1 MRGKG
6 GLCRRQPVRMG
17 TVMDMISEQERE
29 QMLSLLEDCRLCPRA
44 CGVNRR
50 AGEKGFCGAS
60 GEMVRVARA
69 ALHFWEEPCISGEQ
83 GSGTVFFSWCT
94 MRCVF
99 CQNREIRSGEAGADV
114 TIERLSDIFLEQQG
128 RGAHNLNLVTPTH
141 YLPQIIL
148 ALKMARERG
157 LTLPVVYNTS
167 GYERAEVLR
176 LLEGVVDVW
185 LPDFKYLSDALAIEY
200 SAAPGYSD
208 TALAALDEMVRQAGL
223 PQFDSD
229 GMMTNGVIIRHLCL
243 PGHAEE
249 SRQIVQTLFERYGNR
264 VYYSLMNQYTPP
276 PFSLRW
282 PNLNERFPAEDYD
295 QLIDFAVDLGLENG
309 FVQEEGTAEESFI
322 PAFDLSGVL
331 PKENA

>member
-1 MRGKG
+1 
-6 GLCRRQPVRMG
+6 
-17 TVMDMISEQERE
+17 MDMSDQVKRDNL
-29 QMLSLLEDCRLCPRA
+29 LSLLENCRLCPRQ

-50 AGEKGFCGAS
+50 AGEKGFCGAV
-60 GEMVRVARA
+60 GEKVRVARA
-69 ALHFWEEPCISGEQ
+69 ALHFWEEPCISGER

-99 CQNREIRSGEAGADV
+99 CQNREIRSGEAGADI
-114 TIERLSDIFLEQQG
+114 TIERLADIFLEQQG
-128 RGAHNLNLVTPTH
+128 RGAHNINLVTPTH

-148 ALKMARERG
+148 ALEMARERG

-167 GYERAEVLR
+167 GYERAEMLR

-185 LPDFKYLSDALAIEY
+185 LPDFKYLTDALAKEY
-200 SAAPGYSD
+200 SGAPGYSE
-208 TALAALDEMVRQAGL
+208 TALAALDEMGRQAGE
-223 PQFDSD
+223 PQFDDD
-229 GMMTNGVIIRHLCL
+229 GMMTRGVIIRHLCL
-243 PGHAEE
+243 PGHLEE
-249 SRQIVQTLFERYGNR
+249 SRQVVKTLFERYGNT

-276 PFSLRW
+276 SQKLRW
-282 PNLNERFPAEDYD
+282 PNLNERFPGKDYD

-331 PKENA
+331 PEENNG

>member
-1 MRGKG
+1 
-6 GLCRRQPVRMG
+6 
-17 TVMDMISEQERE
+17 MDMSDQVKRDNL
-29 QMLSLLEDCRLCPRA
+29 LSLLENCRLCPRQ

-50 AGEKGFCGAS
+50 AGEKGFCGAV
-60 GEMVRVARA
+60 GEKVRVARA
-69 ALHFWEEPCISGEQ
+69 ALHFWEEPCISGER

-99 CQNREIRSGEAGADV
+99 CQNREIRSGEAGADI
-114 TIERLSDIFLEQQG
+114 TIERLADIFLEQQG
-128 RGAHNLNLVTPTH
+128 RGAHNINLVTPTH

-148 ALKMARERG
+148 ALEMARERG

-167 GYERAEVLR
+167 GYERAEMLR

-185 LPDFKYLSDALAIEY
+185 LPDFKYLTDALAKEY
-200 SAAPGYSD
+200 SGAPGYSE
-208 TALAALDEMVRQAGL
+208 TALAALDEMVRQAGE
-223 PQFDSD
+223 PQFDDD
-229 GMMTNGVIIRHLCL
+229 GMMTRGVIIRHLCL
-243 PGHAEE
+243 PGHLEE
-249 SRQIVQTLFERYGNR
+249 SRQVVKTLFERYGNT

-276 PFSLRW
+276 SQKLRW
-282 PNLNERFPAEDYD
+282 PNLNERFPDKDYD

-331 PKENA
+331 PEENNG

>member
-1 MRGKG
+1 
-6 GLCRRQPVRMG
+6 
-17 TVMDMISEQERE
+17 MDMSDQVKRDNL
-29 QMLSLLEDCRLCPRA
+29 LSLLENCRLCPRQ

-50 AGEKGFCGAS
+50 AGEKGFCGAV
-60 GEMVRVARA
+60 GEKVRVART
-69 ALHFWEEPCISGEQ
+69 ALHFWEEPCISGER

-99 CQNREIRSGEAGADV
+99 CQNREIRSGEAGADI
-114 TIERLSDIFLEQQG
+114 TIERLADIFLEQLG
-128 RGAHNLNLVTPTH
+128 RGAHNINLVTPTH

-148 ALKMARERG
+148 ALEMARERG

-167 GYERAEVLR
+167 GYERAEMLR

-185 LPDFKYLSDALAIEY
+185 LPDFKYLTDALAKEY
-200 SAAPGYSD
+200 SGAPGYSE
-208 TALAALDEMVRQAGL
+208 TALAALDEMVRQAGE
-223 PQFDSD
+223 PQFDDD
-229 GMMTNGVIIRHLCL
+229 GMMTRGVIIRHLCL
-243 PGHAEE
+243 PGHLEE
-249 SRQIVQTLFERYGNR
+249 SRQVVKTLFERYGNT

-276 PFSLRW
+276 SQKLRW
-282 PNLNERFPAEDYD
+282 PNLNERFPDKDYD

-331 PKENA
+331 PEENNG

>member
-1 MRGKG
+1 
-6 GLCRRQPVRMG
+6 
-17 TVMDMISEQERE
+17 MDMSDQVKRDNL
-29 QMLSLLEDCRLCPRA
+29 LSLLENCRLCPRQ

-50 AGEKGFCGAS
+50 AGEKGFCGAV
-60 GEMVRVARA
+60 GEKVRVARA
-69 ALHFWEEPCISGEQ
+69 ALHFWEEPCISGER

-99 CQNREIRSGEAGADV
+99 CQNREIRSGEAGADI
-114 TIERLSDIFLEQQG
+114 TIERLADIFLEQQG
-128 RGAHNLNLVTPTH
+128 RSAHNINLVTPTH

-148 ALKMARERG
+148 ALEMARERG

-167 GYERAEVLR
+167 GYERAEMLR

-185 LPDFKYLSDALAIEY
+185 LPDFKYLTDALAKEY
-200 SAAPGYSD
+200 SGAPGYSE
-208 TALAALDEMVRQAGL
+208 TALAALDEMVRQAGE
-223 PQFDSD
+223 PQFDDD
-229 GMMTNGVIIRHLCL
+229 GMMTRGVIIRHLCL
-243 PGHAEE
+243 PGHLEE
-249 SRQIVQTLFERYGNR
+249 SRQVVKTLFERYGNT

-276 PFSLRW
+276 SQKLRW
-282 PNLNERFPAEDYD
+282 PNLNERFPDKDYD

-331 PKENA
+331 PEENNG

>member
-1 MRGKG
+1 
-6 GLCRRQPVRMG
+6 
-17 TVMDMISEQERE
+17 MDMSDQVKRDNL
-29 QMLSLLEDCRLCPRA
+29 LSLLENCRLCPRQ

-50 AGEKGFCGAS
+50 AGEKGFCGAV
-60 GEMVRVARA
+60 GEKVRVARA
-69 ALHFWEEPCISGEQ
+69 ALHFWEEPCISGER

-99 CQNREIRSGEAGADV
+99 CQNREIRSGEAGADI
-114 TIERLSDIFLEQQG
+114 TIERLADIFLEQQG
-128 RGAHNLNLVTPTH
+128 RGAHNINLVTPTH

-148 ALKMARERG
+148 ALEMARERG

-167 GYERAEVLR
+167 GYERAEMLR

-185 LPDFKYLSDALAIEY
+185 LPDFKYLTDALANEY
-200 SAAPGYSD
+200 SGAPGYSE
-208 TALAALDEMVRQAGL
+208 TALAALDEMVRQAGE
-223 PQFDSD
+223 PQFDDD
-229 GMMTNGVIIRHLCL
+229 GMMTRGVIIRHLCL
-243 PGHAEE
+243 PGHLEE
-249 SRQIVQTLFERYGNR
+249 SRQVVKTLFERYGNT

-276 PFSLRW
+276 PQKLRW
-282 PNLNERFPAEDYD
+282 PNLNERFPDKDYD

-331 PKENA
+331 PEENNG

>member
-1 MRGKG
+1 
-6 GLCRRQPVRMG
+6 
-17 TVMDMISEQERE
+17 MDMSDQVKRDNL
-29 QMLSLLEDCRLCPRA
+29 LSLLENCRLCPRQ

-50 AGEKGFCGAS
+50 AGEKGFCGAV
-60 GEMVRVARA
+60 GEKVRVARA
-69 ALHFWEEPCISGEQ
+69 ALHFWEEPCISGER

-99 CQNREIRSGEAGADV
+99 CQNREIRSGEAGADI
-114 TIERLSDIFLEQQG
+114 TIERLADIFLEQQG
-128 RGAHNLNLVTPTH
+128 RGAHNINLVTPTH

-148 ALKMARERG
+148 ALEMARERG

-167 GYERAEVLR
+167 GYERAEMLR

-185 LPDFKYLSDALAIEY
+185 LPDFKYLTDALAKEY
-200 SAAPGYSD
+200 SGAPGYSE
-208 TALAALDEMVRQAGL
+208 TALAALDEMVRQAGE
-223 PQFDSD
+223 PQFDDD
-229 GMMTNGVIIRHLCL
+229 GMMTRGVIIRHLCL
-243 PGHAEE
+243 PGHLEE
-249 SRQIVQTLFERYGNR
+249 SRQVVKTLFERYGNT

-276 PFSLRW
+276 PQKLRW
-282 PNLNERFPAEDYD
+282 PNLNERFPDKDYD

-331 PKENA
+331 PEENNG

>member
-1 MRGKG
+1 
-6 GLCRRQPVRMG
+6 
-17 TVMDMISEQERE
+17 MDMSDQVKRDNL
-29 QMLSLLEDCRLCPRA
+29 LSLLENCRLCPRQ

-50 AGEKGFCGAS
+50 AGEKGFCGAV
-60 GEMVRVARA
+60 GEKVRVARA
-69 ALHFWEEPCISGEQ
+69 ALHFWEEPCISGER

-99 CQNREIRSGEAGADV
+99 CQNREIRSGEAGADI
-114 TIERLSDIFLEQQG
+114 TIERLADIFLEQQG
-128 RGAHNLNLVTPTH
+128 RGAHNINLVTPTH

-148 ALKMARERG
+148 ALEMARERG

-167 GYERAEVLR
+167 GYERAEMLR

-185 LPDFKYLSDALAIEY
+185 LPDFKYLTDALAKEY
-200 SAAPGYSD
+200 SGAPGYSE
-208 TALAALDEMVRQAGL
+208 TALAALDEMVRQAGE
-223 PQFDSD
+223 PQFDDD
-229 GMMTNGVIIRHLCL
+229 GMMTRGVIIRHLCL
-243 PGHAEE
+243 PGHLEE
-249 SRQIVQTLFERYGNR
+249 SRQVVKTLFERYGNT

-276 PFSLRW
+276 SQKLRW
-282 PNLNERFPAEDYD
+282 PNLNERFPGKDYD

-331 PKENA
+331 PEENNG

>member
-1 MRGKG
+1 
-6 GLCRRQPVRMG
+6 
-17 TVMDMISEQERE
+17 MDMSDQVKRDNL
-29 QMLSLLEDCRLCPRA
+29 LSLLENCRLCPRQ

-50 AGEKGFCGAS
+50 AGEKGFCGAV
-60 GEMVRVARA
+60 GEKVRVARA
-69 ALHFWEEPCISGEQ
+69 ALHFWEEPCISGER

-99 CQNREIRSGEAGADV
+99 CQNREIRSGEAGADI
-114 TIERLSDIFLEQQG
+114 TIERLADIFLEQQG
-128 RGAHNLNLVTPTH
+128 RGAHNINLVTPTH

-148 ALKMARERG
+148 ALEMARERG

-167 GYERAEVLR
+167 GYERAEMLR

-185 LPDFKYLSDALAIEY
+185 LPDFKYLTDALAKEY
-200 SAAPGYSD
+200 SGAPGYSE
-208 TALAALDEMVRQAGL
+208 TALAALDEMVRQAGE
-223 PQFDSD
+223 PQFDDD
-229 GMMTNGVIIRHLCL
+229 GMMTRGVIIRHLCL
-243 PGHAEE
+243 PGHLEE
-249 SRQIVQTLFERYGNR
+249 SRQVVKTLFERYGNT

-276 PFSLRW
+276 SQKLRW
-282 PNLNERFPAEDYD
+282 PNLNERFPDKDYD

-331 PKENA
+331 PEENNE

>member
-1 MRGKG
+1 
-6 GLCRRQPVRMG
+6 
-17 TVMDMISEQERE
+17 MDMSDQVKRDNL
-29 QMLSLLEDCRLCPRA
+29 LSLLENCRLCPRQ

-50 AGEKGFCGAS
+50 AGEKGFCGAV
-60 GEMVRVARA
+60 GEKVRVARA
-69 ALHFWEEPCISGEQ
+69 ALHFWEEPCISGER

-99 CQNREIRSGEAGADV
+99 CQNREIRSGEAGADI
-114 TIERLSDIFLEQQG
+114 TIERLADIFLEQQG
-128 RGAHNLNLVTPTH
+128 RGAHNINLVTPTH

-148 ALKMARERG
+148 ALEMARERG

-167 GYERAEVLR
+167 GYERAEMLR

-185 LPDFKYLSDALAIEY
+185 LPDFKYLTDALAKEY
-200 SAAPGYSD
+200 SGAPGYSE
-208 TALAALDEMVRQAGL
+208 TALAALDEMVRQAGE
-223 PQFDSD
+223 PQFDDD
-229 GMMTNGVIIRHLCL
+229 GMMTRGVIIRHLCL
-243 PGHAEE
+243 PGHLEE
-249 SRQIVQTLFERYGNR
+249 SRQVVKTLFERYGNT

-276 PFSLRW
+276 PQKLRW
-282 PNLNERFPAEDYD
+282 PNLNERFPDKDYD

-331 PKENA
+331 PEENNE

>member
-1 MRGKG
+1 M
-6 GLCRRQPVRMG
+6 RMG

-60 GEMVRVARA
+60 GETVRVARA

-114 TIERLSDIFLEQQG
+114 TIERLADIFLEQQG

-185 LPDFKYLSDALAIEY
+185 LPDFKYLSDTLATAY
-200 SAAPGYSD
+200 SAAPGYPG
-208 TALAALDEMVRQAGL
+208 TAMAALDEMVRQAGL
-223 PQFDSD
+223 PQFDRD
-229 GMMTNGVIIRHLCL
+229 GIMTKGVIIRHLCL

-249 SRQIVQTLFERYGNR
+249 SRKIVQTLFERYGNR

-282 PNLNERFPAEDYD
+282 PNLNGRFPAEDYD
-295 QLIDFAVDLGLENG
+295 RLIDFAVDLGLENG

>member
-1 MRGKG
+1 
-6 GLCRRQPVRMG
+6 
-17 TVMDMISEQERE
+17 MDMSDQVKRDNL
-29 QMLSLLEDCRLCPRA
+29 LSLLENCRLCPRQ

-50 AGEKGFCGAS
+50 AGEKGFCGAV
-60 GEMVRVARA
+60 GEKVRVARA
-69 ALHFWEEPCISGEQ
+69 ALHFWEEPCISGER

-99 CQNREIRSGEAGADV
+99 CQNREIRSGEAGADI
-114 TIERLSDIFLEQQG
+114 TIERLADIFLEQQG
-128 RGAHNLNLVTPTH
+128 RGAHNINLVTPTH

-148 ALKMARERG
+148 ALEMARERG

-167 GYERAEVLR
+167 GYERAEMLR

-185 LPDFKYLSDALAIEY
+185 LPDFKYLTDALAKEY
-200 SAAPGYSD
+200 SGAPGYSE
-208 TALAALDEMVRQAGL
+208 TALAALDEMVRQAGE
-223 PQFDSD
+223 PQFDDD
-229 GMMTNGVIIRHLCL
+229 GMMTRGVIIRHLCL
-243 PGHAEE
+243 PGHLEE
-249 SRQIVQTLFERYGNR
+249 SRQVVKTLFERYGNT

-276 PFSLRW
+276 SQKLRW
-282 PNLNERFPAEDYD
+282 PNLNERFPDKDYD

-331 PKENA
+331 PEEHNG

>member
-1 MRGKG
+1 
-6 GLCRRQPVRMG
+6 
-17 TVMDMISEQERE
+17 MDMSDQVKRDNL
-29 QMLSLLEDCRLCPRA
+29 LSLLENCRLCPRQ

-50 AGEKGFCGAS
+50 AGEKGFCGAV
-60 GEMVRVARA
+60 GEKVRVARA
-69 ALHFWEEPCISGEQ
+69 ALHFWEEPCISGEW

-99 CQNREIRSGEAGADV
+99 CQNREIRSGEAGADI
-114 TIERLSDIFLEQQG
+114 TIERLADIFLEQQG
-128 RGAHNLNLVTPTH
+128 RGAHNINLVTPTH

-148 ALKMARERG
+148 ALEMARERG

-167 GYERAEVLR
+167 GYERAEMLR

-185 LPDFKYLSDALAIEY
+185 LPDFKYLTDALAKEY
-200 SAAPGYSD
+200 SGAPGYSE
-208 TALAALDEMVRQAGL
+208 TALAALDEMVRQAGE
-223 PQFDSD
+223 PQFDDD
-229 GMMTNGVIIRHLCL
+229 GMMTRGVIIRHLCL
-243 PGHAEE
+243 PGHLEE
-249 SRQIVQTLFERYGNR
+249 SRQVVKTLFERYGNT

-276 PFSLRW
+276 SQKLRW
-282 PNLNERFPAEDYD
+282 PNLNERFPDKDYD

-331 PKENA
+331 PEENNG